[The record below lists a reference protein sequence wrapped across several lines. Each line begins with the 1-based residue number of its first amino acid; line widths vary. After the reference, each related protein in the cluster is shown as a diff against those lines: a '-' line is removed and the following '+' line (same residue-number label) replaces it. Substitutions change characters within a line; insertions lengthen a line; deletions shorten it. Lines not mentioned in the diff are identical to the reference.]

1 MISNV
6 NKMLINK
13 MLFYFYRKG
22 KNLLGGRGL
31 TKYSFVRKVKNY
43 SSSNLQTD
51 YAEVFGN
58 KLILNKKG
66 LALSIS
72 HYGTYE
78 ELEAEIMGEK
88 IEMGNIV
95 VDVGANIGL
104 HTLNMA
110 RIVGNAGQVF
120 AFEPDP
126 SNFEILE
133 KNVEINNYQNIIL
146 EEKAVGDKH
155 GRTILYQSYHPG
167 MHRIFPQTEQ
177 TKGKVE
183 VELTSL
189 DKYFTYSNI
198 SDKIS
203 FVKIDVEGLEFSVLK
218 GMENILKN
226 NNKIK
231 LLFEFMPKNII
242 EAGFVPIDLLNYITS
257 NGFKLY
263 CIDEKTKKLLR
274 VSNNEEVLKLCSYT
288 NNTISRNLFCEK

>member
-1 MISNV
+1 M
-6 NKMLINK
+6 NKMLIIK
-13 MLFYFYRKG
+13 TLFYFYQKG

-58 KLILNKKG
+58 KLILSKKG
-66 LALSIS
+66 LALTIS

-78 ELEAEIMGEK
+78 ELEAKIMEEK
-88 IEMGNIV
+88 IKVGSIV

-110 RIVGNAGQVF
+110 RIVGNTGRVF

-126 SNFEILE
+126 SNFEILGE
-133 KNVEINNYQNIIL
+133 NVKINNYQNIIL

-155 GRTILYQSYHPG
+155 GRVTLYQSDNPG
-167 MHRIFPQTEQ
+167 NHRLFPQTKQ
-177 TKGKVE
+177 TKGEVE

-189 DKYFTYSNI
+189 DKYFIDSNLAE
-198 SDKIS
+198 KIN
-203 FVKIDVEGLEFSVLK
+203 FIKIDVEGLEFSVLN
-218 GMENILKN
+218 GMKNILKN
-226 NNKIK
+226 NKKIK
-231 LLFEFMPKNII
+231 ILFEFVPENIM
-242 EAGFVPIDLLNYITS
+242 EVGFAPIGVLNLLTS
-257 NGFKLY
+257 IGFKLY
-263 CIDEKTKKLLR
+263 CIDERAKKLLR
-274 VSNNEEVLKLCSYT
+274 VSKNEEILKLCSST